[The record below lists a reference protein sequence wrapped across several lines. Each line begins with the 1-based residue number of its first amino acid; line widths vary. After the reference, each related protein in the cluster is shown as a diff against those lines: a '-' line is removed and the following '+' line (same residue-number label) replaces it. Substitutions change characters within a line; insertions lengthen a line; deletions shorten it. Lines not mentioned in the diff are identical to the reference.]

1 MTPAL
6 AAESCLT
13 RAEMAVHSGASEAP
27 VKPVFAVLLV
37 VCSAS
42 AMAQKFDVTIINRQD
57 NETDYSYV
65 VPGYSNA
72 QSNANVNCDSL
83 GNSVNCNGSGTT
95 TGYSTSAREVS
106 FQVTGATLSLLLP
119 DGRVAVVN
127 CKSKFAERMA
137 GPRGNHRSCR
147 VPLVNNI
154 EADFHG
160 DKAKLRWSVS
170 LDGKKFRSE
179 TYEILAVLDKR
190 QTNQ

>member
-1 MTPAL
+1 MKL
-6 AAESCLT
+6 VIAA
-13 RAEMAVHSGASEAP
+13 
-27 VKPVFAVLLV
+27 LLV

-42 AMAQKFDVTIINRQD
+42 AMAQKLSVTIVNRQD

-65 VPGYSNA
+65 VAGYSSA
-72 QSNANVNCDSL
+72 QSNANINCNSI

-95 TGYSTSAREVS
+95 SGYTTPAQEVS
-106 FQVTGATLSLLLP
+106 FHVSGATLSLLLP

-127 CKSKFAERMA
+127 CKSKFAEHMA

-147 VPLVNNI
+147 VPLINEV

-160 DKAKLRWSVS
+160 DKAKLRWPVS

-179 TYEILAVLDKR
+179 TYDILAVLDK
-190 QTNQ
+190 QHTSQ